1 MQIISGEINFLT
13 RKKSL
18 HLETFK
24 PFLTHALT
32 ERLNHLKKIKEWLV
46 LKLVY
51 RNFIRD
57 DI

>member
-32 ERLNHLKKIKEWLV
+32 ERLNSLKSMVDPRIGL
-46 LKLVY
+46 
-51 RNFIRD
+51 
-57 DI
+57 

>member
-32 ERLNHLKKIKEWLV
+32 ERLNSLKWLIRE
-46 LKLVY
+46 LVY
-51 RNFIRD
+51 RNFIRN

>member
-32 ERLNHLKKIKEWLV
+32 ERLNHLKKDQGMVDPKISL
-46 LKLVY
+46 
-51 RNFIRD
+51 
-57 DI
+57 